1 MSSRSF
7 SSCFALAAL
16 LSASAPAIADPPPTG
31 EPASATTTASANP
44 NRPFEIA
51 DNSFLVEE
59 AFNQERG
66 IFQNIFTATRGSSG
80 GWDGSYT
87 QEWPVGGMR
96 HQFSYTVPFSTMSGQ
111 GGVGDVLINY
121 RVQATEEHG
130 HVPAISPRVSVI
142 LPNGPRE
149 ARANKTAGWQLN
161 LPVSKQFGNLYMHW
175 NAGLT
180 FVPGARDASRSGTS
194 PNLLSPTIAA
204 SAIVR
209 VKPMLNVLCEAVA
222 ARNEMLEDGR
232 VRRERA
238 LTLSPGFR
246 GGWNI
251 GPRQVIVG
259 AAVPVTLAGGTR
271 DVGVLTYFSYEL
283 PFGSRPQ

>member
-7 SSCFALAAL
+7 SCFALAAL
-16 LSASAPAIADPPPTG
+16 LSGAVPALADPPAPDEAASTT
-31 EPASATTTASANP
+31 SATSTSP

-66 IFQNIFTATRGSSG
+66 VFQNIFTATRGSSG
-80 GWDGSYT
+80 VWDGSYT
-87 QEWPVGGMR
+87 QEWPIGGMR
-96 HQFSYTVPFSTMSGQ
+96 HQFSYTVPFSTASGQ

-121 RVQATEEHG
+121 RVQATEERG
-130 HVPAISPRVSVI
+130 RMPAISPRVSVI
-142 LPNGPRE
+142 LPNGSRD
-149 ARANKTAGWQLN
+149 AGTNKTAGWQVN
-161 LPVSKQFGNLYMHW
+161 VPVSKQFGNLYLHW

-180 FVPGARDASRSGTS
+180 LLPGPRDASRTGSGANLFS
-194 PNLLSPTIAA
+194 PMTAA

-222 ARNEMLEDGR
+222 ARNETLEDGR

-238 LTLSPGFR
+238 FTLSPGFR

-259 AAVPVTLAGGTR
+259 AALPVTFAGGTR

-283 PFGSRPQ
+283 PFSSRPH